1 MDPKQQLINS
11 VKKWVKLDNE
21 LKELQKQLNI
31 RKNEKKETSNTL
43 MNVMRENEI
52 DCFDLTDGQICY
64 SKRNVK
70 KPITKKM
77 LQDVLT
83 KYYKDDALEAEKVNE
98 FIIKHREETVKESIT
113 RKISNK
119 PKNDSV

>member
-1 MDPKQQLINS
+1 METKQLLINS
-11 VKKWVKLDNE
+11 VKNWVKLDNE

-43 MNVMRENEI
+43 MDIMRENDI

-64 SKRNVK
+64 SKKNVK

-77 LQDVLT
+77 LQEVLS
-83 KYYKDDALEAEKVNE
+83 KYYKDDALEAEKVND
-98 FIIKHREETVKESIT
+98 FIIKNREESVKESIT
-113 RKISNK
+113 RKLTAK
-119 PKNDSV
+119 TKND

>member
-1 MDPKQQLINS
+1 METKQLLINS
-11 VKKWVKLDNE
+11 VKNWVKLDNE

-43 MNVMRENEI
+43 MDIMRENDI

-64 SKRNVK
+64 SKKNVK

-77 LQDVLT
+77 LQEVLS
-83 KYYKDDALEAEKVNE
+83 KYYKDDALEAEKVND
-98 FIIKHREETVKESIT
+98 FIIKNREESVKESIT
-113 RKISNK
+113 RKLTTK
-119 PKNDSV
+119 TKND

>member
-64 SKRNVK
+64 SKR
-70 KPITKKM
+70 T
-77 LQDVLT
+77 
-83 KYYKDDALEAEKVNE
+83 
-98 FIIKHREETVKESIT
+98 
-113 RKISNK
+113 
-119 PKNDSV
+119 